1 MVEQLGERELRSA
14 RAAYNQVMA
23 KKYDKLQQLFEQG
36 LKLDAGL
43 DAVDN
48 TALALFC
55 ANLDLDGI
63 ERMLTLGAQMSDKNK
78 NGQTPLHLLV
88 SVDFTGE
95 ATEWLLNIEGLESRG
110 VDVDAATIGG
120 VTPLML
126 AVKKGYL
133 QVVCNLLN
141 KKANPFKK
149 DLLGREPLEYKVAT
163 NQ

>member
-1 MVEQLGERELRSA
+1 MVEQLSNTELRVI
-14 RAAYNQVMA
+14 RAAYTAVMA
-23 KKYDKLQQLFEQG
+23 KKYDKLQQFFDMG

-48 TALALFC
+48 TALAIFC

-63 ERMLTLGAQMSDKNK
+63 ERMLTLGAQMSDRNK
-78 NGQTPLHLLV
+78 NGWTPLHMLA
-88 SVDFTGE
+88 SVDHTGE
-95 ATEWLLNIEGLESRG
+95 ATEWLLDIEGLESRG
-110 VDVDAATIGG
+110 LDVDAASFGG

-141 KKANPFKK
+141 KRANPFKK
-149 DLLGREPLEYKVAT
+149 DLLGKEPIEYKVAT
-163 NQ
+163 N